1 MVNIRGPTVE
11 QISTTSSF
19 SSVNWRRE
27 SGNIDITL
35 YISIIYGLYYIYKN
49 YYSPFVHFWPF
60 NRDTL
65 FHHGLEECLVHGAT
79 LLDRRASHVANQQ
92 LGSRQKA
99 GGRRWSC
106 GWEWP
111 PRDTRCCCCCC
122 CCGCS
127 KHGVALQRKHNLR
140 GTRVQQKYVSLKSQS
155 QMPDTKAGVMHWYIP
170 LILWF
175 KWEKCTA
182 LIVGKKKKSPQFLVN
197 SSYWPRNCTDDY
209 RKLLN
214 LRCLRWMNPT
224 P

>member
-1 MVNIRGPTVE
+1 M
-11 QISTTSSF
+11 
-19 SSVNWRRE
+19 
-27 SGNIDITL
+27 
-35 YISIIYGLYYIYKN
+35 
-49 YYSPFVHFWPF
+49 HFWPF

-111 PRDTRCCCCCC
+111 PDTRCC

-140 GTRVQQKYVSLKSQS
+140 GTRVQQKYVSLKPQS
-155 QMPDTKAGVMHWYIP
+155 QMPDTKTGVMHWYEYIP

-175 KWEKCTA
+175 NWEKCTA
-182 LIVGKKKKSPQFLVN
+182 LIDRLLGKKKVAAIFGKLQLLTEELYWWLPQVIKFKM
-197 SSYWPRNCTDDY
+197 P
-209 RKLLN
+209 
-214 LRCLRWMNPT
+214 
-224 P
+224 